1 VVKGNKETKMTETPP
16 KLRPRVHVRP
26 KAFPPPEFP
35 PRKVKLFA
43 KMPPAVFPV
52 LLGLLGL
59 GLALRRGFGFLG
71 VQAGGVEAALGAILA
86 LFGFALIA
94 LGVKIA
100 RRPSVVI
107 EDMRVLPGRAGFA
120 TASMGIMASAA
131 VLAPYSAPLAT
142 AVLWLGLALHSGL
155 ALLWL
160 RFWFQM
166 SPEARGINPAWHLSF
181 VGFIVGAVSA
191 VVLGLDALAQ
201 GILLATMPIAA
212 AIWGVSLAQ
221 LISRIPPAPLRPLL
235 AIHLAPA
242 ALFATVAQ
250 GLGQEVLA
258 YSFAGYG
265 AVILLALLVSA
276 RWVTVSGFSPLWG
289 SFTFPLTAYASALI
303 SLGGG
308 WGNAGVLL
316 MIAALG
322 VVPVIAYRVL
332 KMWASGA
339 LAAKTN
345 AAEA

>member
-1 VVKGNKETKMTETPP
+1 MTETPHN
-16 KLRPRVHVRP
+16 LRPRVQVRP

-59 GLALRRGFGFLG
+59 GLALRRGFGFLAL
-71 VQAGGVEAALGAILA
+71 QGGAVEAFLGAVLA
-86 LFGFALIA
+86 LFTFALLA
-94 LGVKIA
+94 LAVKLA
-100 RRPSVVI
+100 RRPAVLL
-107 EDMRVLPGRAGFA
+107 EDMRVLPGRSGLA
-120 TASMGIMASAA
+120 TASIGIMASAA
-131 VLAPYSAPLAT
+131 VLAPYSVALGL
-142 AVLWLGLALHSGL
+142 AVLWLGLGLHLAL

-160 RFWFQM
+160 RLWFAM
-166 SPEARGINPAWHLSF
+166 PSEARGVNPAWHLSF

-191 VVLGLDALAQ
+191 VVLAQDWLAQ
-201 GILLATMPIAA
+201 AILLATMPVAA
-212 AIWGVSLAQ
+212 AIWGTSLAQ
-221 LISRIPPAPLRPLL
+221 LISRIPPAPLRPML

-258 YSFAGYG
+258 VSFAGFG
-265 AVILLALLVSA
+265 AVILLALIVYA
-276 RWVTVSGFSPLWG
+276 RWITVAGFSPLWG

-303 SLGGG
+303 SLGGS
-308 WGNAGVLL
+308 WAEAGVLL
-316 MIAALG
+316 SIVALG
-322 VVPVIAYRVL
+322 GVPVIAYRVL
-332 KMWASGA
+332 KMWAGGS